1 MTAAQDM
8 QEHQGEKP
16 VENAGNKNNLA
27 EENSDRLVDSVE
39 GPSSGSGKS
48 DRLRRTLQS
57 NFQRQL
63 EDVPTSPVPLGDFNG
78 RETPVASVASPPK
91 AGLKPPPPVGG
102 VHPEANV
109 VPQPQIVD
117 NNQVS
122 HRFYAIGK
130 FIYMENSQ
138 DPIGYVSGND
148 QFFASDAFRDLFK
161 QAGND
166 VLFVPHNFGD
176 QAKVDWR
183 DKLRTYDMELCF
195 DLPKELPRGID
206 VKISTDP
213 KADKILDCPEL
224 DASPIVAAPPR
235 EDRFTPPTARGM
247 TYTYSVNHLKDSVEH
262 ALNIANQPEQNLE
275 YARALQ
281 MYAASN
287 WTLHNLIISFHEMVQ
302 RYEMIRAVSDT
313 HKLH

>member
-1 MTAAQDM
+1 
-8 QEHQGEKP
+8 
-16 VENAGNKNNLA
+16 
-27 EENSDRLVDSVE
+27 
-39 GPSSGSGKS
+39 
-48 DRLRRTLQS
+48 
-57 NFQRQL
+57 
-63 EDVPTSPVPLGDFNG
+63 
-78 RETPVASVASPPK
+78 
-91 AGLKPPPPVGG
+91 
-102 VHPEANV
+102 
-109 VPQPQIVD
+109 
-117 NNQVS
+117 
-122 HRFYAIGK
+122 
-130 FIYMENSQ
+130 MENTQ

-148 QFFASDAFRDLFK
+148 QFFASDTFRDLFK

-183 DKLRTYDMELCF
+183 DKLRTYDMELTF
-195 DLPKELPRGID
+195 DLPKKLPRGID

-224 DASPIVAAPPR
+224 DASSIVAAPPR
-235 EDRFTPPTARGM
+235 EDRFTPSTARGM

-313 HKLH
+313 NELH